1 MPVFHS
7 TRKETTTLP
16 PALQRLEQSLAKLRC
31 GPEARED
38 FGQFER
44 EVLALFNTAE
54 REVLG
59 EELERLDI
67 DLPRVEIDGVV
78 HHRVLRGT
86 ETYTSAAGPVA
97 VSRALYRSGKE
108 KAVSPMERRAGIV
121 EGHWTPLAARQ
132 AMWVVSHLTPGE
144 GEALFAELG
153 NMRPSKSAL
162 DRLPKRLSG
171 RWKAAREHFEATLRT
186 QDEVPAPAVSVAAS
200 LDGVMAP
207 MTTD

>member
-16 PALQRLEQSLAKLRC
+16 PTLQRLEQSLAQLRSRSK
-31 GPEARED
+31 ATED

-44 EVLALFNTAE
+44 EVHALFNAAE

-67 DLPRVEIDGVV
+67 DLRRVEIGGEL
-78 HHRVLRGT
+78 HCRVLRGS
-86 ETYTSAAGPVA
+86 ETYTSAAGPVM
-97 VSRALYRSGKE
+97 VRRTLYRSGKE
-108 KAVSPMERRAGIV
+108 KAVSPMERRAGII

-153 NMRPSKSAL
+153 NMQPSKSAL

-171 RWKAAREHFEATLRT
+171 RWEAAREDFEATLRT
-186 QDEVPAPAVSVAAS
+186 QDEVPPTAAS
-200 LDGVMAP
+200 LDSHAP
-207 MTTD
+207 CVA